1 MAKNFRLY
9 IKEELNLNKNVSV
22 DENQAHYLRN
32 VVKYSVGDELYCFDN
47 KNGEFLCVVKELSK
61 KNAVLEVKEKIQDF
75 SVSPDIWLLFAPLKK
90 AVKLFL

>member
-47 KNGEFLCVVKELSK
+47 KKLGAFFNERAFL
-61 KNAVLEVKEKIQDF
+61 
-75 SVSPDIWLLFAPLKK
+75 LLRK
-90 AVKLFL
+90 